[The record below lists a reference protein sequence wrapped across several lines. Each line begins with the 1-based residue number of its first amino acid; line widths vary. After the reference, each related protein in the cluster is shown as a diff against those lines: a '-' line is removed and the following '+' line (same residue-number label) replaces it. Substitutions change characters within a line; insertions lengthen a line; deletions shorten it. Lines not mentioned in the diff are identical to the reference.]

1 MTDRLIL
8 TVAVLGG
15 TGNLG
20 PGLALRWSRAGYK
33 VLIGSR
39 KAEKGQRVAA
49 ELNQILD
56 VNAITGLANQE
67 AAREADISV
76 LTVNHTAHRSAL
88 KSLKPALKGKILVD
102 TTARIDFRDP
112 KPPEPP
118 SAARIA
124 QDLLG
129 PEVAVAAAF
138 QTIPAS
144 VLRKNLDDPLD
155 LDVFVFSDKAQ
166 AAEEAIR
173 LAEGGGMRAF
183 NAGGLENA
191 IVAEGLVA
199 MLLSMNKRYR
209 SKTGTLRVAG
219 ITK

>member
-39 KAEKGQRVAA
+39 KTEKAQRVAA
-49 ELNQILD
+49 ELNQILGIE
-56 VNAITGLANQE
+56 ALSGMTNQK
-67 AAREADISV
+67 AAREAEVSV
-76 LTVNHTAHRSAL
+76 LTVNHAAHQSAL
-88 KSLKPALKGKILVD
+88 KSLKSALKGKILVD

-112 KPPEPP
+112 KPPAPP
-118 SAARIA
+118 SAARVA
-124 QDLLG
+124 QDILG

-138 QTIPAS
+138 QTVPAS

-155 LDVFVFSDKAQ
+155 MDVFVCSDEAR

-173 LAEGGGMRAF
+173 LAEGGGMRAY

-209 SKTGTLRVAG
+209 SKTGTLRVVG

>member
-39 KAEKGQRVAA
+39 KAEKAQRVAA
-49 ELNQILD
+49 ELNQILGID
-56 VNAITGLANQE
+56 AISGMTNQE
-67 AAREADISV
+67 AAREADICV

-88 KSLKPALKGKILVD
+88 ESLKPALKGKILVD

-112 KPPEPP
+112 RPPAPP
-118 SAARIA
+118 SAARVA
-124 QDLLG
+124 QDILG
-129 PEVAVAAAF
+129 TEVAVAAAF
-138 QTIPAS
+138 QTVPAS

-155 LDVFVFSDKAQ
+155 MDVFVCSDEAR
-166 AAEEAIR
+166 AAKEAIR

-199 MLLSMNKRYR
+199 MLLSMNKQYR
-209 SKTGTLRVAG
+209 SKTGTLRVVG